1 MVLMYFLGTA
11 TAMIL
16 SLVFSRF
23 IKADQKKSFIM
34 ELPPYRIPV
43 MQSVFRQVYMRGKLF
58 VSGAGKIIMVV
69 SIILWFLASF
79 PYLDSD
85 EHSIVDSY
93 AAKIGHTIEPAIA
106 PLGFDWK
113 IGVGLITSFAAR
125 EVLVSTMATIYNVE
139 DEGDELIK
147 LTDALKNDMNPK
159 TGRHVYSPLVALS
172 LMIFYVYAAQCMAT
186 FAIVR
191 RETNS
196 WKWPLFMIVYMTV
209 LAYSASFIV
218 YQGGIILGYS

>member
-1 MVLMYFLGTA
+1 M
-11 TAMIL
+11 
-16 SLVFSRF
+16 
-23 IKADQKKSFIM
+23 
-34 ELPPYRIPV
+34 
-43 MQSVFRQVYMRGKLF
+43 KLLTQAIF
-58 VSGAGKIIMVV
+58 VSLI
-69 SIILWFLASF
+69 FLVACTQHAQEQT
-79 PYLDSD
+79 LDD
-85 EHSIVDSY
+85 INIQIDVIPNPPT
-93 AAKIGHTIEPAIA
+93 IGE
-106 PLGFDWK
+106 
-113 IGVGLITSFAAR
+113 
-125 EVLVSTMATIYNVE
+125 ATL
-139 DEGDELIK
+139 LIK